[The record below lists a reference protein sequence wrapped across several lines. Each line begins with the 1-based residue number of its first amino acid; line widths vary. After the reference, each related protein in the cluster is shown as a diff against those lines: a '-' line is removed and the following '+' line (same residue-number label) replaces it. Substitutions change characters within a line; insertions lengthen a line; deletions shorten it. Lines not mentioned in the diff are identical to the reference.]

1 MHCPDRDNGRE
12 TILRAAGTRDYGK
25 ILATA
30 REIKAAARFLQG
42 TGLLS
47 QFQLGIGLE

>member
-1 MHCPDRDNGRE
+1 MHCPDSDNGRE
-12 TILRAAGTRDYGK
+12 TMLQAAGTRDYGK
-25 ILATA
+25 MLATT
-30 REIKAAARFLQG
+30 RGMKAAARFLQG